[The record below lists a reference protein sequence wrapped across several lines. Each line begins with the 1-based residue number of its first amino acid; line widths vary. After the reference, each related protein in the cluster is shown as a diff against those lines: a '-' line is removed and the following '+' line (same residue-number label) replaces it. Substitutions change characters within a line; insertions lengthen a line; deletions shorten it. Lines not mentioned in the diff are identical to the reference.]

1 MLNKTLIV
9 DRVKDE
15 FPEFYL
21 EYGETFTEFLKVYYQ
36 WVENNSYTG
45 PTKDVPSLLDID
57 ETTSDFLKFF
67 KKQYMADLPIELLG
81 NQRYL
86 QKHILDIYRS
96 KGTDEGLRLLF
107 RLLYNKEIDIYLP
120 GSDVFRA
127 SAGKWILR
135 KYFEVSEEDIN
146 KDLEGKEITGEYSGA
161 KCIVESYEVKIH
173 NGIRNHIL
181 WISNISGNF
190 LENERVYDNI
200 SNLNSSPK
208 IKGSVTGFKLNSS
221 VPGFTTGEELLSV
234 DDALLKFKVKKLQEG
249 SLNGS
254 LSPLVIT
261 EGLGYREGEI
271 DYTYNKRGVPG
282 SGAVI
287 GSLLRDSD
295 TTISF
300 SDVPLADYANTPLNS
315 ADFGMPG
322 SGAEDMSSN
331 IEEALSFTDVNLKI
345 LYEAYSI
352 EPGLLYDDTVDILA
366 VDEDIARLEI
376 QDDDGNF
383 LGNNAVIEGY
393 ASFGT
398 NLVETVQVVNSSFNY
413 AFPSMVSLQTTDLKT
428 VTGELVIGAVGIA
441 EGYYGDNNSFL
452 SNDKYLHDS
461 LYYQEFSYDIKID
474 EKFSEYF
481 DILRKVVHP
490 AGKKAFGNSRIISET
505 ENISGIETII
515 EETS

>member
-15 FPEFYL
+15 FPDFYT

-36 WVENNSYTG
+36 WVEDNSYTG

-57 ETTSDFLKFF
+57 ETTTEFLKFF

-86 QKHILDIYRS
+86 QKNILDIYRS

-107 RLLYNKEIDIYLP
+107 RLLYNKEIDIYIP
-120 GSDVFRA
+120 GKDIFRL

-135 KYFEVSEEDIN
+135 KYLEVSEEDIN
-146 KDLEGKEITGEYSGA
+146 KDLEGKEVTGEYSGA
-161 KCIVESYEVKIH
+161 KCIVESYEIKIH

-190 LENERVYDNI
+190 LENERVYDSI
-200 SNLNSSPK
+200 DNLGLSPK
-208 IKGSVTGFKLNSS
+208 IKGSVVGFNLNSS
-221 VPGFTTGEELLSV
+221 VPGFTTGEELLSS

-254 LSPLVIT
+254 LSPLVIR
-261 EGLGYREGEI
+261 EGYGYREGEI
-271 DYTYNKRGVPG
+271 DYTFNKRGVSG

-287 GSLLRDSD
+287 GTLLRDSGN
-295 TTISF
+295 TIHIT
-300 SDVPLADYANTPLNS
+300 DELINGYAATNLNS
-315 ADFGMPG
+315 SDYGMPG
-322 SGAEDMSSN
+322 PGADDVDSV
-331 IEEALSFTDVNLKI
+331 IEPALSFNEVDLNI

-352 EPGLLYDDTVDILA
+352 EPGLLYDDTVDIVA
-366 VDEDIARLEI
+366 TDEAIARLELTN
-376 QDDDGNF
+376 DDGNRV
-383 LGNNAVIEGY
+383 GNNALIEGY
-393 ASFGT
+393 ASFGD
-398 NLVETVQVVNSSFNY
+398 NLVETVEIVSSSFNY
-413 AFPSMVSLQTTDLKT
+413 EYPENITLQTNDLKS
-428 VTGELVIGAVGIA
+428 VTGQLVIGAVGIA
-441 EGYYGDNNSFL
+441 EGYYGDNNGFL

-461 LYYQEFSYDIKID
+461 YYYQEFSYDIKID

-505 ENISGIETII
+505 EGISDIETII